1 MITVAAPQVAVQ
13 DGVTVV
19 SLVGPEYENLDERLL
34 DGIRTAVLD
43 IAQAANPPLL
53 VLDLSHTKFFGSA
66 FIEILFRVANRMK
79 NRSGK
84 FAISGLTEYC
94 AEVIHITHLDSLWP
108 VLPNSSAGVA
118 KLKDAVAKLKE

>member
-1 MITVAAPQVAVQ
+1 MVTTAAPQLAVQ
-13 DGVTVV
+13 DGVTIV
-19 SLVGPEYENLDERLL
+19 SLVGPEYESLDERLL
-34 DGIRTAVLD
+34 DGIRTALLD
-43 IAQAANPPLL
+43 IAQATNPPLL

-79 NRSGK
+79 NRGGK

-108 VLPNSSAGVA
+108 VLPNSS
-118 KLKDAVAKLKE
+118 DAVAKLKAS

>member
-1 MITVAAPQVAVQ
+1 MIAAAAPQVAVQ

-19 SLVGPEYENLDERLL
+19 SLVGAEYENLDERLL
-34 DGIRTAVLD
+34 EGIRTALLD
-43 IAQAANPPLL
+43 IAQTTNPPLM

-79 NRSGK
+79 NRGGK
-84 FAISGLTEYC
+84 FALSGLTKYC

-108 VLPNSSAGVA
+108 VMPDTAA
-118 KLKDAVAKLKE
+118 AVAKLKE